1 MKRNNYTPYEEAV
14 IVKVYVTNGGSRVE
28 RGRAASALCP
38 NNSHSPASWNA
49 QFGRLEA
56 LDNRNVKANKFV
68 ISSTL
73 RHTAETLAPQLFV

>member
-1 MKRNNYTPYEEAV
+1 MKRNNYTSQEEAV
-14 IVKVYVTNGGSRVE
+14 IVKVYMTSSGSRVE
-28 RGRAASALCP
+28 KGREASALCP

-56 LDNRNVKANKFV
+56 LDKRNAKANKFV

-73 RHTAETLAPQLFV
+73 RYAAETLAPQVFS